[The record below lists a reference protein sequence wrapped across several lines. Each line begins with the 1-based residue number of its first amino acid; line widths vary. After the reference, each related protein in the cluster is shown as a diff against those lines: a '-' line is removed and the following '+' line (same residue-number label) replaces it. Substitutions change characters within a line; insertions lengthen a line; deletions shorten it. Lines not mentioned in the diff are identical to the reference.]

1 VSSHFL
7 LAKVIIAFRWSTG
20 RTTLELLYLHPAAS
34 HTSAVFFSSLRKRSV
49 EVGVH
54 TGGRHTSSTKKSTMP
69 SCRMLPHGSY
79 SLIPAILSSMA
90 WLASLFQ
97 DGCDF
102 SKLTGPTVQ
111 QLAINPK
118 VPWLEVGLAAYR
130 EPYLNTQS
138 GNWEVVYSGACFAY
152 PDDGSVNRDTVWN
165 AARAFDFVAL
175 VLGGGGCFFL
185 WFATC
190 CVFSRVTWRWA
201 GYEVLLAAVA
211 QCLSFLWFN
220 TSLCHTEGNTCE
232 LFWGSKA
239 DIVSAVFWTVAAVSV
254 FCHYPVPRDVR
265 GDGVFRNGANRANP
279 RGPTGPP
286 SASQHDLSVGDEHD
300 DAMFAT
306 EAGFASSSTRLPPPA
321 AAFDDASTST
331 PPPSAVS
338 DSPPRTMAS
347 GEDPREDSH
356 PPLRGSSSRELK
368 DIELT

>member
-1 VSSHFL
+1 
-7 LAKVIIAFRWSTG
+7 
-20 RTTLELLYLHPAAS
+20 
-34 HTSAVFFSSLRKRSV
+34 
-49 EVGVH
+49 
-54 TGGRHTSSTKKSTMP
+54 MP
-69 SCRMLPHGSY
+69 SCRMLPHGNY

-111 QLAINPK
+111 QLAINPN
-118 VPWLEVGLAAYR
+118 VPWLEVGMAAYR

-152 PDDGSVNRDTVWN
+152 PDDGTVTQDSVWN
-165 AARAFDFVAL
+165 TARAFDFVAL

-190 CVFSRVTWRWA
+190 CVFSRATWRWA

-239 DIVSAVFWTVAAVSV
+239 DIVSAVFWTVAAIAVL
-254 FCHYPVPRDVR
+254 CHYPVPRDMLGR
-265 GDGVFRNGANRANP
+265 DGVFRSGASRGSP
-279 RGPTGPP
+279 RHPTGP
-286 SASQHDLSVGDEHD
+286 ASSSD
-300 DAMFAT
+300 DALDDMGSGRDDPDPMGAT
-306 EAGFASSSTRLPPPA
+306 EGGYASSSTRLPPPA
-321 AAFDDASTST
+321 AAFDSAADASTPAL
-331 PPPSAVS
+331 PPAAP

-347 GEDPREDSH
+347 GEDPRQVSH
-356 PPLRGSSSRELK
+356 PPLRVSSSKELN